1 MDVSPNQL
9 VSVAASLIPFL
20 ENDDANRALMG
31 SNMQRQAVPLLRTQ
45 SPAGGHGHR
54 GDGGPRLGRHLRR
67 PARRRGRGR
76 GREPH
81 RGEGRRPANVS
92 DVGSEVD
99 IYNLLKYQ
107 RSNQNT
113 CLNQKPIVRKGDR
126 VKKGDV
132 IADGPATET
141 GELALGANVVVAF
154 MPWQGYNFED
164 SILLSERLLKDDVF
178 TSIHIEEFE
187 CIARDTKLGQGRD
200 HPRHPQRRRGGPQ
213 GPRRVGHHPHRRRGE
228 AGRRPGGQD
237 HPEGRDPAL
246 PRGEAAPGHLRR
258 EGRRRA

>member
-1 MDVSPNQL
+1 AWEEDKWPVAQANVELDEKGRIVPDLSNARQAGNFVLKSRDEIEYIDVSPKQL

-45 SPAGGHGHR
+45 APLVGTGIEGTVARDSGVCTVCR
-54 GDGGPRLGRHLRR
+54 RDGVVDQVDASRIVVRADTKESSL
-67 PARRRGRGR
+67 
-76 GREPH
+76 
-81 RGEGRRPANVS
+81 
-92 DVGSEVD
+92 DVASEVD
-99 IYNLLKYQ
+99 IYSLIKYQ

-113 CLNQKPIVRKGDR
+113 CINQKPIVKAGDR

-141 GELALGANVVVAF
+141 GELALGQNVIVAF

-164 SILLSERLLKDDVF
+164 SILVSERILRDDVF

-187 CIARDTKLGQGRD
+187 CIARDTKLGKEEITRD
-200 HPRHPQRRRGGPQ
+200 I
-213 GPRRVGHHPHRRRGE
+213 
-228 AGRRPGGQD
+228 
-237 HPEGRDPAL
+237 
-246 PRGEAAPGHLRR
+246 
-258 EGRRRA
+258 